1 VFVLIKASPCG
12 VGVSF
17 RVETSLFERSSP
29 SLGLWSLAS
38 LASLFSPTL
47 GVAYD
52 REKLSLSLISTCS
65 SQVNLLRFGF
75 PSSHGRG

>member
-1 VFVLIKASPCG
+1 MFVLIKASPCG
-12 VGVSF
+12 VGVPF

-38 LASLFSPTL
+38 LVSLFSPTL

-52 REKLSLSLISTCS
+52 R
-65 SQVNLLRFGF
+65 
-75 PSSHGRG
+75 

>member
-1 VFVLIKASPCG
+1 MFVLIKASPCG
-12 VGVSF
+12 VGVPF